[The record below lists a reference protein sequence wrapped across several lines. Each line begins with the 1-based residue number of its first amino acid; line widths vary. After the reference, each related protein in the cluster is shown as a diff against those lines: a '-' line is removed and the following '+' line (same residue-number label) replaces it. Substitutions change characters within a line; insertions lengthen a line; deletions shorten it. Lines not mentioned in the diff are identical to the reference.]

1 MSTLKNIK
9 LAHTEYNDIVPSTK
23 AAIKFRPFRVSEEK
37 MLLIASESKDTQQ
50 MSNAMKSIINNC
62 AGVECDTLPFYDV
75 EYLFTKIRSK
85 SVGENVNITYPC
97 EKCDEENEL
106 AIELDK
112 VYVSENTNE
121 SNEVKIDDNLVFVLV
136 EPTIGMMALHNPDE
150 VEIENIINML
160 ANGISQV
167 QNGEEV
173 IDVTPK
179 DVPDIKALIE
189 QLTSEQFKK
198 LSDYYE
204 NIPKTSLDYE
214 FKCSKCSTINKST
227 LTGMQNFF

>member
-1 MSTLKNIK
+1 
-9 LAHTEYNDIVPSTK
+9 
-23 AAIKFRPFRVSEEK
+23 
-37 MLLIASESKDTQQ
+37 
-50 MSNAMKSIINNC
+50 
-62 AGVECDTLPFYDV
+62 
-75 EYLFTKIRSK
+75 
-85 SVGENVNITYPC
+85 
-97 EKCDEENEL
+97 
-106 AIELDK
+106 
-112 VYVSENTNE
+112 
-121 SNEVKIDDNLVFVLV
+121 
-136 EPTIGMMALHNPDE
+136 MMALHTPDE

-167 QNGEEV
+167 QNGEEI

-214 FKCSKCSTINKST
+214 FTCSKCSTINKST